1 MVVVDVR
8 GVVGVPVGWSFEQAA
23 SVPVAFVTAYY
34 ALVDLAG
41 VRAGESVL
49 VHSAAGGVGMA
60 AVQLARYLG
69 AEVFA
74 TASESKWS
82 VVRGLGVS
90 GERIASSRSVEFER
104 VFGSGV
110 DVVLDS
116 LAGELVDASLRLVRP
131 GGRFVEMGKSDVRDA
146 GEVAEAFGGVWYRA
160 FDLAEA
166 GVERLGEVL
175 REVVGLFEEG
185 VLELLPVGVGDVRR
199 AGEVFGV
206 MRRARHVGK
215 LVLSVPSVVGAGG
228 GWVVVSGASGVL
240 GGVVARHV
248 VAERGVR
255 RLLLL
260 SRRGEGAPGVGGL
273 VAELESAGAEV
284 RIAACDVA
292 DRDALAGVL
301 SSLEG
306 GVSGV
311 VHAAGVL
318 DDVMVESLSGERL
331 AGVLAAKV
339 TGAWNLHELTLNRGV
354 RWFVMFSSAAGVLGA
369 AGQANYAAGNTFL
382 DALAAYRRSRGLPGV
397 SVAWG
402 LWEQR
407 SVMTEGLG

>member
-1 MVVVDVR
+1 
-8 GVVGVPVGWSFEQAA
+8 
-23 SVPVAFVTAYY
+23 
-34 ALVDLAG
+34 
-41 VRAGESVL
+41 
-49 VHSAAGGVGMA
+49 
-60 AVQLARYLG
+60 
-69 AEVFA
+69 
-74 TASESKWS
+74 
-82 VVRGLGVS
+82 
-90 GERIASSRSVEFER
+90 
-104 VFGSGV
+104 
-110 DVVLDS
+110 
-116 LAGELVDASLRLVRP
+116 
-131 GGRFVEMGKSDVRDA
+131 
-146 GEVAEAFGGVWYRA
+146 
-160 FDLAEA
+160 
-166 GVERLGEVL
+166 
-175 REVVGLFEEG
+175 
-185 VLELLPVGVGDVRR
+185 DVRR

-215 LVLSVPSVVGAGG
+215 LVLSVPSVVDVGGG

-260 SRRGEGAPGVGGL
+260 SRRGEDAPGVEGL

-318 DDVMVESLSGERL
+318 DDVMVESLSAERL

-354 RWFVMFSSAAGVLGA
+354 RWFV
-369 AGQANYAAGNTFL
+369 
-382 DALAAYRRSRGLPGV
+382 
-397 SVAWG
+397 
-402 LWEQR
+402 
-407 SVMTEGLG
+407 